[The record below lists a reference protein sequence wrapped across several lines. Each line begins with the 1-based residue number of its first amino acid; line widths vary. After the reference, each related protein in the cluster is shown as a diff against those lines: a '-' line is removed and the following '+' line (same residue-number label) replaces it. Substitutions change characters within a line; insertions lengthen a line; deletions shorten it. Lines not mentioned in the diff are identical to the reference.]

1 MTQAQRNEAI
11 AKLVAAGWRRL
22 YSVMH
27 DGDKSNLKYG
37 SVYVTVGGLFYLNDK
52 TFSKLP
58 V

>member
-11 AKLVAAGWRRL
+11 QKLMAAGWQKL

-37 SVYVTVGGLFYLNDK
+37 SVYVKVGGLFYLNNQ
-52 TFSKLP
+52 TFNQIP